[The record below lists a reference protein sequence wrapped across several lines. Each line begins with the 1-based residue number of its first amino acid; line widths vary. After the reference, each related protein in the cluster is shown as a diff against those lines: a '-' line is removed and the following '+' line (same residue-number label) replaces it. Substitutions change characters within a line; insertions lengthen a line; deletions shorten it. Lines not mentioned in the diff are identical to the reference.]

1 MPNYQWL
8 NKSVWLTASCFKDYL
23 TKTKKKQEKSPRG
36 LLSKNY
42 TTILRLR
49 NPPITQGGISQNKLF
64 LSYGRMPLLHV
75 IIIEGLRD
83 NVIICGNPLFKIIV
97 IVLVPARLALHRF
110 RHHSWSTWLF
120 LLSFLNIFPSGSRAT
135 LTWLKVINTIHISW

>member
-1 MPNYQWL
+1 MYQYIIRVNHKCYKQILLPNYQWL

-75 IIIEGLRD
+75 IIIEGLPYKRQCD
-83 NVIICGNPLFKIIV
+83 HLWESPIKDHRHRTRPRASSPPS
-97 IVLVPARLALHRF
+97 VPASQLIYLAF
-110 RHHSWSTWLF
+110 S
-120 LLSFLNIFPSGSRAT
+120 SFLS
-135 LTWLKVINTIHISW
+135 